1 MTWRARLALLLGAV
15 VYVAAWAFGSKA
27 LYPVAVGVLL
37 AVLFSWAWLRLCS
50 RPVRLRWGSKE
61 GEHIEGDDLQVEI
74 ELELEPG
81 WPPPPPAS
89 LRESGRLGARTT
101 PLERHGDSLT
111 GRYVLEAVPRGR
123 YLLEQ
128 ATALLEDPFG
138 LERIEIELAAGSTVL
153 VYPRLTDLDALFSDT
168 GGGALDGRRLLL
180 HRPSGFDL
188 HSVREYEQGESLRR
202 VHWPSTAKR
211 GELMIKELEDA
222 PRDEVVVLL
231 DTACGSTGQPPDSS
245 FDMQVRAAGSIL
257 LSHVRRGRRSVLVL
271 NRSVVE
277 TTHIAGADG
286 DRVKAL
292 ELLAAAEPDGRISAA
307 ALLADHGAPM
317 TGSLETTIVTSALTP
332 QLVDRLVQRTH
343 SRRRV
348 SLVYVEPQSFA
359 GRANGREPGLLRLQ
373 AAGIS
378 VAVVRRGDDLAEAL
392 GADRIRVGVV
402 AAHA

>member
-27 LYPVAVGVLL
+27 LYPVSVGVLL

-211 GELMIKELEDA
+211 GELMVKELEDA